1 MGTVNVGQ
9 AKSDLSR
16 LIAAAEAGEEVEIA
30 RDGVPVVRLV
40 PTGETKPGRKFLS
53 AAGSLRGQ
61 ITISD
66 DFEFTDTEVDQILD
80 S

>member
-1 MGTVNVGQ
+1 MTTVNVGK

-16 LIAAAEAGEEVEIA
+16 LIARAEAGEDVEIA

-40 PTGETKPGRKFLS
+40 PIRRPTPGSKFLG
-53 AAGSLRGQ
+53 AAGSLRGE
-61 ITISD
+61 ITIGA
-66 DFEFTDTEVDQILD
+66 DFELTDTEIDEMLE